1 MRVVF
6 LAAGAAG
13 MYCGSCMRDNRL
25 AASLIAQGKDVILI
39 PLYTPLRTDETDV
52 SQRKIYYGGLNVY
65 LEQRSALFRRL
76 PNWLTQLFDSPVL
89 LQQISRFAGR
99 TRPQDLGP
107 LTVSVLKGEQGAQQ
121 KELDR
126 LIDGLKQVQPDLIN
140 LPNLMFVGVA
150 EQLKKILNV
159 PVVCTLSG
167 EDIFLDSL
175 IEPHR
180 QEAFELIREQS
191 KHIDGFVAVTEYFA
205 THAAKHF
212 SIPADRINVIPMGIN
227 VQDFPEAAPPKNAPF
242 TIGYLARVC
251 PEKGLAQLC
260 RSLVQL
266 RKQGRNCQ
274 VLAAGYIASADR
286 PYLQQI
292 QTDLEQE
299 GMSDAFEYMG
309 EVSRAEK
316 IEMLRSIHAFS
327 VPTLYHEA
335 KGFYLLEALA
345 CGVPVVQPHHGSFP
359 ELIRAT
365 DGGLLY
371 DQHQPDGLTDSLARL
386 MEDEELRLR
395 LGSQGRKIVHN
406 TYTNENMAKQSWSL
420 FQQYAK

>member
-1 MRVVF
+1 MRVVV

-52 SQRKIYYGGLNVY
+52 SQQKIYYGGLNVY
-65 LEQRSALFRRL
+65 LKQRSFLFRRL
-76 PNWLTQLFDSPVL
+76 PNWLTRLFDSRAVL
-89 LQQISRFAGR
+89 HQIGRFAGR

-107 LTVSVLKGEQGAQQ
+107 LTVSVLKGEQGAQR
-121 KELDR
+121 KELDK

-150 EQLKKILNV
+150 EQLKKALHV

-167 EDIFLDSL
+167 EDIFLDRMTQ
-175 IEPHR
+175 PYQ
-180 QEAFELIREQS
+180 QEAFDLIRGHS
-191 KHIDGFVAVTEYFA
+191 KYIDGFVAVTKYFA
-205 THAAKHF
+205 DHAAKHF
-212 SIPADRINVIPMGIN
+212 SLPADRINVIPMGIH
-227 VQDFPEAAPPKNAPF
+227 VQDFLEASPPQNAPF

-266 RKQGRNCQ
+266 RKQGRNCH
-274 VLAAGYIASADR
+274 VLAAGYLASADR

-292 QTDLEQE
+292 QDDLKKE
-299 GMSDAFEYMG
+299 GLSDAFEYMG
-309 EVSRAEK
+309 EVSRTEK

-345 CGVPVVQPHHGSFP
+345 CGVPVVQPDHGSFP

-371 DQHQPDGLTDSLARL
+371 DHQQPDGLTDSLVRL
-386 MEDEELRLR
+386 MKDEKLRLR

-406 TYTNENMAKQSWSL
+406 TYTDENMALQSWSL